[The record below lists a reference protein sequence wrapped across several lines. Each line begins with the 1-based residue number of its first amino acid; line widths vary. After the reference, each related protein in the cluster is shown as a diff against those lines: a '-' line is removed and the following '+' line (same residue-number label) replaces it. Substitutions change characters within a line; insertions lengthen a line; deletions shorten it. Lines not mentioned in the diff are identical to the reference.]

1 MNSLIFFYNIEVN
14 AMSEELTR
22 EIQKLNV
29 RVERF
34 IAEEEKFV
42 KRLRDSLS
50 TFQVV
55 NHKIRTTNMKPND
68 NMIKEILN
76 IKFEA
81 IEALSEAMAK
91 ASDAEHEKSHLLE
104 SYGALLLATENVF
117 MKILGE
123 HRNIKFTSD

>member
-1 MNSLIFFYNIEVN
+1 MKRFIFFYNIEVN

-42 KRLRDSLS
+42 KRLRNSLS
-50 TFQVV
+50 IFQAL
-55 NHKIRTTNMKPND
+55 NHKCRTTNMKSNV
-68 NMIKEILN
+68 NTIKEILN

-81 IEALSEAMAK
+81 LEALSEALAK

-104 SYGALLLATENVF
+104 SYGALLLATESVF
-117 MKILGE
+117 MKILGKQ
-123 HRNIKFTSD
+123 HNIEFTSD